1 MLDLVR
7 VVCSKILRDCATAG
21 CGEYLRGVL
30 TGSTFLRGVLRGVLT
45 GSGSTYG
52 EYYGE
57 YLRGVCMVRTAAH
70 VRYYFNAAL
79 SQYRAAPAAQ
89 QHRGSTRKRERRR
102 PSARRQSPGFSWTL
116 QRSRTPSHTAFSGQP
131 LYTLY
136 FILLRSAPMAQPEVL
151 LIADARKKAA
161 RMLAKVLVERR
172 GAPSPPRL
180 PLVERRV
187 WHRGAVDPR
196 RNHSQTCT
204 LKYLKYK
211 VSVDPRRNHSQTCT
225 LKYKV

>member
-70 VRYYFNAAL
+70 VRYYFNMPRAISIPRGPSSPAAQRFDQKAREKATFRQKTKSRVLMDPAAL
-79 SQYRAAPAAQ
+79 SDAVS
-89 QHRGSTRKRERRR
+89 HR
-102 PSARRQSPGFSWTL
+102 
-116 QRSRTPSHTAFSGQP
+116 
-131 LYTLY
+131 
-136 FILLRSAPMAQPEVL
+136 LLRSAPLYFILYTSQVSPYGPARSPSYRRCPQKGG
-151 LIADARKKAA
+151 ADACKSAGR
-161 RMLAKVLVERR
+161 
-172 GAPSPPRL
+172 APGRPIPATPPTR
-180 PLVERRV
+180 
-187 WHRGAVDPR
+187 
-196 RNHSQTCT
+196 
-204 LKYLKYK
+204 
-211 VSVDPRRNHSQTCT
+211 
-225 LKYKV
+225 